1 MSDDLKNKVI
11 EAFGKA
17 ESRIN
22 YAKIHAYM
30 VLTNWKWYIGDK
42 MKTPSKQELRTNVFD
57 LFDSLM
63 EKFEYNKCHSAKGGG
78 FHINYWF
85 WDENNIEIEILFAIQ
100 DESITL

>member
-22 YAKIHAYM
+22 YAKIHAFM
-30 VLTNWKWYIGDK
+30 LLANWEWLIGDE
-42 MKTPSKQELRTNVFD
+42 MKIPSKQELRTNVFD
-57 LFDSLM
+57 LFDLLM
-63 EKFEYNKCHSAKGGG
+63 EKFEYNKSHSAKGGG